1 MARKSRAVN
10 EGWEEGMKKRIA
22 ILVGAVMLALAPA
35 QVAHAEETVCTGFL
49 GAETHDN
56 VRVPQGATCTMEG
69 TFIQGTIKV
78 ETNASLRASDVHVI
92 GNVQAEGARSVNV
105 TRGSFVGGSIQV
117 VQGGGAVVRNS
128 EITMDILF
136 DENTA
141 RLSARSNQIGGS
153 LQAFQNTGGV
163 VIARNVID
171 GNLQCKENV
180 PAPTGGDNIVQGN
193 KEDQCANL

>member
-1 MARKSRAVN
+1 MARKSQPGN
-10 EGWEEGMKKRIA
+10 GKEEGMRKRIA

-35 QVAHAEETVCTGFL
+35 QVAHAEETVCRGII

-69 TFIQGTIKV
+69 TFVKGTIKV
-78 ETNASLRASDVHVI
+78 ERNATLRASDVHVI
-92 GNVQAEGARSVNV
+92 GNVQAEGARSVDV
-105 TRGSFVGGSIQV
+105 ARGSFVGGSIQV
-117 VQGGGAVVRNS
+117 VQGGSAQVRVS
-128 EITMDILF
+128 EINGDVLF

-141 RLSARSNQIGGS
+141 RINARGNEIGGN

-180 PAPTGGDNIVQGN
+180 PAPTGGGNIVQGN
-193 KEDQCANL
+193 KEDQCSNL

>member
-1 MARKSRAVN
+1 M
-10 EGWEEGMKKRIA
+10 KRIA
-22 ILVGAVMLALAPA
+22 ILVGAVLLALAPA
-35 QVAHAEETVCTGFL
+35 QVAHAEETVCRGFI
-49 GAETHDN
+49 GAESHDN

-69 TFIQGTIKV
+69 TFVKGTIKV
-78 ETNASLRASDVHVI
+78 EASATLRASDVHVV

-117 VQGGGAVVRNS
+117 VQGGGAAVRAS
-128 EITMDILF
+128 EINGDILF

-141 RLSARSNQIGGS
+141 SLTARGNEIGGD

-163 VIARNVID
+163 VIARNRID

-180 PAPTGGDNIVQGN
+180 PPPTGGGNIVQGN
-193 KEDQCANL
+193 KEDQCSNL

>member
-1 MARKSRAVN
+1 
-10 EGWEEGMKKRIA
+10 MKKRIA

-35 QVAHAEETVCTGFL
+35 QVAHAEETVCRGFI

-56 VRVPQGATCTMEG
+56 IRVPQGATCTLEG
-69 TFIQGTIKV
+69 TIAQGTVKV
-78 ETNASLRASDVHVI
+78 ETGATLRAFDVHVN
-92 GNVQAEGARSVNV
+92 GNVQGEGARSITV

-141 RLSARSNQIGGS
+141 RLLARSNQIGGN

-163 VIARNVID
+163 VIARNRID

-180 PAPTGGDNIVQGN
+180 PAPTGGGNIVQGN
-193 KEDQCANL
+193 KEDQCSNL

>member
-1 MARKSRAVN
+1 
-10 EGWEEGMKKRIA
+10 MKRRIA

-56 VRVPQGATCTMEG
+56 VVVPEGATCTMEG
-69 TFIQGTIKV
+69 TFVEGNIKV
-78 ETNASLRASDVHVI
+78 ETNATLRAYDVHVI
-92 GNVQAEGARSVNV
+92 GNVQAEGARSVAV

-117 VQGGGAVVRNS
+117 VQGGSAQVRAS
-128 EITMDILF
+128 EINGDILF

-141 RLSARSNQIGGS
+141 RINARGNEIGGD

-163 VIARNVID
+163 AIVRNRID

-180 PAPTGGDNIVQGN
+180 PAPTGGGNIVQGN

>member
-1 MARKSRAVN
+1 MARRSRA
-10 EGWEEGMKKRIA
+10 EARKEDGMKRITF
-22 ILVGAVMLALAPA
+22 LVAVVLLALVPS

-56 VRVPQGATCTMEG
+56 VKVPQGATCTMEG
-69 TFIQGTIKV
+69 TFVEGTIKV
-78 ETNASLRASDVHVI
+78 ETNATLRASDVHVI

-105 TRGSFVGGSIQV
+105 MRGSFVGGSIQV
-117 VQGGGAVVRNS
+117 VQGRSAVVRSS

-136 DENTA
+136 DENRGRLTA
-141 RLSARSNQIGGS
+141 RGNEVGGNV
-153 LQAFQNTGGV
+153 QAFQNTGGV

-180 PAPTGGDNIVQGN
+180 PAPTGGGNIVQGN